1 MNETIKETRKLK
13 RNILIAA
20 VIVIGIITILGS
32 RLAIHIRQNMAD
44 RVEQVATGYN
54 VEQMEYARDT
64 GYKQSCVELAYY
76 LGMISD
82 NDYQKYLDMSEK
94 YTKNPNARN
103 LKDLSELVNQLI
115 KDLPMWDDLINN
127 II

>member
-1 MNETIKETRKLK
+1 MKTKKTRTKK
-13 RNILIAA
+13 IVVAFAIL
-20 VIVIGIITILGS
+20 L
-32 RLAIHIRQNMAD
+32 LAIFGSYIVVRQNMKN
-44 RVEQVATGYN
+44 RIEQVATGYN

-94 YTKNPNARN
+94 YNKNPNARN